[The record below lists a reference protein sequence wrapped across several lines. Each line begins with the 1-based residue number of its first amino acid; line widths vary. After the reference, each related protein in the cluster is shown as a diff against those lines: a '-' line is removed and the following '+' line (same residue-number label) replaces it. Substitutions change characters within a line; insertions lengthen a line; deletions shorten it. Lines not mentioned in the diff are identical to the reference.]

1 MNFWEKIKKDM
12 EKEFKAGI
20 AFLREGAAAV
30 KKKTKK
36 ATREGKTQYRIF
48 ELKTNVQEQMAA
60 LGGRVYD
67 LSPKVENPFKDKR
80 VTAMISRMR
89 KLEAQIAKLEAGSGA
104 LPKKKTGKQANKS
117 VRKTASE

>member
-12 EKEFKAGI
+12 EKELKAGI

-36 ATREGKTQYRIF
+36 ATGEGKTQYRIF
-48 ELKTNVQEQMAA
+48 ELKTQVKEQMAA

-67 LSPKVENPFKDKR
+67 LSTKVENPLKDKR
-80 VTAMISRMR
+80 VAAMVSRMR
-89 KLEAQIAKLEAGSGA
+89 KLEAQIAKLEDGGKKP
-104 LPKKKTGKQANKS
+104 LKKKTVKRIKTS
-117 VRKTASE
+117 VRKITSK

>member
-36 ATREGKTQYRIF
+36 ATREEKKQYSIF
-48 ELKTNVQEQMAA
+48 ELKTKVQEQMAA

-67 LSPKVENPFKDKR
+67 LSAKGDNPFKDKR
-80 VTAMISRMR
+80 VTAMVSRMR
-89 KLEAQIAKLEAGSGA
+89 KLEAQILKLEAGASG
-104 LPKKKTGKQANKS
+104 PSKKGTGKRTKTSGKKTI
-117 VRKTASE
+117 

>member
-1 MNFWEKIKKDM
+1 MNFREKIKKDM

-48 ELKTNVQEQMAA
+48 ELKTKVQEQMAA

-67 LSPKVENPFKDKR
+67 LSAKVDNPFKDKR
-80 VTAMISRMR
+80 VSAMVSRMR
-89 KLEAQIAKLEAGSGA
+89 KLEAQIAKLEERRKSP
-104 LPKKKTGKQANKS
+104 LKKGPGKRTKTS
-117 VRKTASE
+117 VKA